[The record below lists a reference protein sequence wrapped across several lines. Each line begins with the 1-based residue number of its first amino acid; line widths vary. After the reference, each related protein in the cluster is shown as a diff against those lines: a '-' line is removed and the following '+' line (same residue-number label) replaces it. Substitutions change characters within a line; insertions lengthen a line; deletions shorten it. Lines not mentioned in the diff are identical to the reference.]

1 MSTLLPNCKEHV
13 LSAFHYRHATKRF
26 DPTKNISEEDF
37 NYILETGRLSPSSIG
52 LEPWRFVV
60 VQNSALRDKLKA
72 VSPGAQGQLDTASHF
87 VIILARTNV
96 RYDSKYVTEQM
107 RNVQN
112 RPEEVVALVSGA
124 LKEFQ
129 EVSGMLNDERLM
141 YEWSAKQT
149 YIAMGNMMTAAALA
163 EIDSCP
169 IEGFDYAAVDRILNE
184 EGLLEE
190 GNFKA
195 SVMVAFGYRNEEP
208 KREKTRS
215 PIDQLVRWA

>member
-1 MSTLLPNCKEHV
+1 MSTLLPNDREHV

-26 DPTKNISEEDF
+26 DPTKNISDEDF
-37 NYILETGRLSPSSIG
+37 NYILEAGRLSPSSTG
-52 LEPWRFVV
+52 LEPWRFLI
-60 VQNSALRDKLKA
+60 VQNPELRNKLKA

-87 VIILARTNV
+87 MIMLARTDV
-96 RYDSKYVTEQM
+96 RYDSEYVINQM
-107 RNVQN
+107 TNVQQM
-112 RPEEVVALVSGA
+112 PQEVVTYISDA
-124 LKEFQ
+124 LKEIQ
-129 EVSGMLNDERLM
+129 EVRGLLNDERLM

-163 EIDSCP
+163 GIDSCP
-169 IEGFDYAAVDRILNE
+169 IEGFDYPAVDQILNE

-190 GNFKA
+190 GNFKT